1 MTAIK
6 NGTLLGKDANGNTA
20 RVATLSETDIATL
33 NTALPD
39 IDSNKK
45 KNKFS

>member
-6 NGTLLGKDANGNTA
+6 NGTLIVKDSSGNTA

-33 NTALPD
+33 NTALSD
-39 IDSNKK
+39 IEANKK